1 MKAAE
6 DLDEI
11 EDESSN
17 DDDDDEKDEIAF
29 GKEDIKSL
37 D

>member
-6 DLDEI
+6 DLDED